1 VIKIIS
7 DLHPPRLFEISPA
20 DTTQTLQDKLISAAG
35 ESFEISLIETSNSR
49 TLPRDEILIDGRE
62 YFIDY
67 LRLPIKGGL

>member
-1 VIKIIS
+1 MIKIIS

-49 TLPRDEILIDGRE
+49 TLPRDEILIDNRE
-62 YFIDY
+62 YFIEY

>member
-7 DLHPPRLFEISPA
+7 DLHPPRLFEISA

-49 TLPRDEILIDGRE
+49 TLPRDEILIDNRE
-62 YFIDY
+62 YFIEY